1 MTDPALSPWIA
12 VFTIVG
18 LWAVL
23 VVTPGPNFLATVHVA
38 ATRSRR
44 EALMVVAGLALG
56 TFIWATASLAGLGL
70 MFQSAAWLYHTVRII
85 GAVYLIFVGI
95 TLLRSAARRSSV
107 SVPGISVAKGPRGA
121 FRLGLITDMSNP
133 KAAAFFTSLFAVTL
147 PPGAPF
153 WLQAVAVGIVVA
165 MVVVWYGLVALA
177 MRSTLFRTLY
187 RRGQRAITAL
197 SGALFAA
204 FGIRLASNG

>member
-12 VFTIVG
+12 VFTIIG

-23 VVTPGPNFLATVHVA
+23 VITPGPNFLATVHVA

-44 EALMVVAGLALG
+44 DALMVVAGLALG

-70 MFQSAAWLYHTVRII
+70 MFQSAAWLYHTVRIV
-85 GAVYLIFVGI
+85 GAIYLVFVGVS
-95 TLLRSAARRSSV
+95 LLRSAVRRSSATL
-107 SVPGISVAKGPRGA
+107 PGLPLAKGTGGA
-121 FRLGLITDMSNP
+121 FRLGLITALSNP
-133 KAAAFFTSLFAVTL
+133 KAAAFFTSLFAVTM
-147 PPGAPF
+147 PPGAPI
-153 WLQAVAVGIVVA
+153 WLQAIAVGIVVA
-165 MVVVWYGLVALA
+165 IGVAWYGLVALA
-177 MRSTLFRTLY
+177 MRSALVRTLY

>member
-85 GAVYLIFVGI
+85 GAIYLIFIGVS
-95 TLLRSAARRSSV
+95 LLRSAARRS
-107 SVPGISVAKGPRGA
+107 PASVAGLSLAKGFRSA
-121 FRLGLITDMSNP
+121 FKLGLITALSNP
-133 KAAAFFTSLFAVTL
+133 KAAAFFTSLFAVTMPL
-147 PPGAPF
+147 EAPF

-165 MVVVWYGLVALA
+165 MGMAWYGLVALA
-177 MRSTLFRTLY
+177 MRSAPFRTLY